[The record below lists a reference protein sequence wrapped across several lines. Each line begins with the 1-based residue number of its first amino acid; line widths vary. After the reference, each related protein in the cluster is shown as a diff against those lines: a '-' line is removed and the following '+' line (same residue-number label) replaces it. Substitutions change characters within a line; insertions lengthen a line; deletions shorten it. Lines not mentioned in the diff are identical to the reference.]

1 MVSKKFTVLDGLRGL
16 AALLVLTRHTEAYW
30 GAPSLSHNH
39 SYLAVDLFFVLSGFV
54 ISHAYAQPLGDGRLS
69 AGRFMLIRWIR
80 LWPLHA
86 LGAALGVV
94 MLIEKDALSPGVWVP
109 SLMLMMLFLPSRMPE
124 AGHGL
129 FEINPPGWSLFYE
142 MAVNLLYAL
151 THRWITH
158 RVLVA
163 VLLTS
168 GAGLAA
174 IALYHGS
181 LDLGYT
187 WSGRSLAGGALRA
200 VFGIFLGI
208 GLHRLYLARRH
219 LVETGP
225 TPGPWLLCAV
235 VVALLLLPNLARL
248 GSAVDLF
255 AVFVVFPVCV
265 YLGAQASVEA
275 SSARLFSMLGLLS
288 YPIYVLHVPLGE
300 WLQGTMAAPLA
311 PYAPLAGVVFAA
323 ALVMLAWVLDR
334 RFDQPLR
341 RWLTRLTATRRT
353 PSRNT

>member
-1 MVSKKFTVLDGLRGL
+1 MVSKKFTVLDGMRGL
-16 AALLVLTRHTEAYW
+16 AALLVLTRHTESYW
-30 GAPSLSHNH
+30 GAPSLAHNH

-54 ISHAYAQPLGDGRLS
+54 ISHAYAQPLGEGRLS

-94 MLIEKDALSPGVWVP
+94 MLIEKDALSPGVWAP

-124 AGHGL
+124 AGYGL

-151 THRWITH
+151 THRWITN

-163 VLLTS
+163 VLLAS
-168 GAGLAA
+168 GAGLVA
-174 IALYHGS
+174 IARYNGS
-181 LDLGYT
+181 LDIGFT

-208 GLHRLYLARRH
+208 GLHRLYLARLRFADA
-219 LVETGP
+219 GP
-225 TPGPWLLCAV
+225 RPGPWLLCAV
-235 VVALLLLPNLARL
+235 VVALLLLPQLYKL

-265 YLGAQASVEA
+265 YFGAQASVGA
-275 SSARLFSMLGLLS
+275 SSAKLFALLGLLS

-300 WLQGTMAAPLA
+300 WLEGTMAAPLT
-311 PYAPLAGVVFAA
+311 PYAPLAGVMFAVG
-323 ALVMLAWVLDR
+323 LVALAWALDR

-341 RWLTRLTATRRT
+341 RLLTRLTAARRT
-353 PSRNT
+353 PSRPA